1 MDLPKTRTFNYGWV
15 VVGAFLAIDSA
26 IMGITFSLGI
36 MLPLIA
42 KDLDMSLGQSSWL
55 GAVNWEVSGL
65 LSIPVAFRLSRY
77 SPKMLVTLSSLGA
90 APLLFAQGLAPNYWI
105 LLVARVAYLSFGL
118 ARFAARPTLIQ
129 QWFPQEKI
137 PLVNGVLSV
146 AMGLAGGVVVFFMG
160 DLMQALD
167 GWRNAFHLF
176 GAVTLVLTVAW
187 MVLGRENPESGFREQ
202 PQEPG
207 ALRAVLTNKTL
218 WLLGIGV
225 TGDMLCWGAMETLWP
240 TYAVEEGFITLEKAS
255 FCEGLSYF
263 GYTAGSVIGGLA
275 AMRLGRRK
283 PLLWL
288 SGLMLP
294 MVTIGVLYSRSFA
307 VLGTLWFL
315 WGLAELYFPVMM
327 TIPYELPGIKP
338 QQVVLATAFVVTVFT
353 AGSGLGPLLAGYAA
367 DAIGLQKALLVTC
380 FFPLLLFITGLLIME
395 TGPAGRRRPA

>member
-1 MDLPKTRTFNYGWV
+1 M
-15 VVGAFLAIDSA
+15 
-26 IMGITFSLGI
+26 
-36 MLPLIA
+36 
-42 KDLDMSLGQSSWL
+42 
-55 GAVNWEVSGL
+55 
-65 LSIPVAFRLSRY
+65 
-77 SPKMLVTLSSLGA
+77 
-90 APLLFAQGLAPNYWI
+90 LFAQGLAPNYWI

-160 DLMQALD
+160 DLMQALG

-294 MVTIGVLYSRSFA
+294 MVTVGVLYSRSFA

-367 DAIGLQKALLVTC
+367 DAIGLKKALLVTC

-395 TGPAGRRRPA
+395 TGPAARRRPAVMAAGVL